1 MNEKDENFFHI
12 FFNGGEKE
20 IKRNCIKPNEKVSKI
35 KILIDKEIKSY
46 INGRN
51 LIQTCM
57 IRYYLKVELVK
68 SYHKGWTSYE
78 ISMFILTLIQ
88 LIIVLVF

>member
-1 MNEKDENFFHI
+1 
-12 FFNGGEKE
+12 
-20 IKRNCIKPNEKVSKI
+20 
-35 KILIDKEIKSY
+35 
-46 INGRN
+46 
-51 LIQTCM
+51 M